1 MNCHPRHSYEQGG
14 YVGPGGTPQRP
25 AGLAPQ
31 GQIPVQGMMPPQ
43 PMAPQSLDMR
53 LEQGLASNPQVAAAL
68 QQAVQQAMQSGVLT
82 PDELNTL
89 VQLATVAMQNPQ
101 LYPQVRAFAMQNG
114 LGYPDLFPEQM
125 NPQAL
130 AVIMAMGR
138 VAQPAPQQMP
148 QQGMPSMATGGAVP
162 DSRRADGSVPINA
175 HEGEYVI
182 PAHVVRMKGREFFD
196 NMLEKYKDYQ

>member
-1 MNCHPRHSYEQGG
+1 MPCNNRHSYEQGG
-14 YVGPGGTPQRP
+14 YVGPGGAPQRP

-31 GQIPVQGMMPPQ
+31 GQIPVQGMMPQQ
-43 PMAPQSLDMR
+43 PMAPQSIDMR
-53 LEQGLASNPQVAAAL
+53 IEQGLSANPQVAAQL
-68 QQAVQQAMQSGVLT
+68 QQAVQQALQSGALT

-130 AVIMAMGR
+130 AVVIAMGR
-138 VAQPAPQQMP
+138 VMPQQQMP
-148 QQGMPSMATGGAVP
+148 QQMPSMATGGAVP

-196 NMLEKYKDYQ
+196 RMLEHYKDYR